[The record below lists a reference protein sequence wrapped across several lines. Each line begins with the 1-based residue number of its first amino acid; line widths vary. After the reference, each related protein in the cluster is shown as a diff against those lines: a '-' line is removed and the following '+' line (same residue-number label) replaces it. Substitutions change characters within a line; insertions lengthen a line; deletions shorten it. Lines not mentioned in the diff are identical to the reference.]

1 MPVYMDIHNIPPGTT
16 PEDVAKAHAHDL
28 EIQGKYGV
36 NYSKYWLN
44 ESAGK
49 IFCLCHAPNTEA
61 AIQVHREGCGLEAEK
76 LIEVEPEMADLF
88 LGSGEINTA
97 GAVLLPN
104 AGASGRDPGIRTI
117 LFTDI
122 VDSTSLTQSMGDEGV
137 MMLLRMHDATVREA
151 LAETGGREIKHTGD
165 GIMAS
170 FVSAAAAVKCA
181 TQIQSELSKPEG
193 DNEEGT
199 LKVRVG
205 LAAGEPVEHHDDLFG
220 ATVQLAARL
229 CALAQPEQIM
239 AASVVHDLC
248 LGKKL
253 AFKSHGAHELKGFDR
268 AVTVYEV
275 DWREGRESQN

>member
-1 MPVYMDIHNIPPGTT
+1 MPVYIDVHDLPPGTT
-16 PEDVAKAHAHDL
+16 PEDVAKAHSHDL
-28 EIQGKYGV
+28 EVQGKYGV
-36 NYSKYWLN
+36 NYSKYWHN

-49 IFCLCHAPNTEA
+49 VFCLCHAPNEEA
-61 AIQVHREGCGLEAEK
+61 AVQVHKEAHGLMAEK

-88 LGSGEINTA
+88 LGSGELNNA
-97 GAVLLPN
+97 GAVLLAD
-104 AGASGRDPGIRTI
+104 AGADDRDPGIRTI

-122 VDSTSLTQSMGDEGV
+122 VDSTSLTQRMGDEGA
-137 MMLLRMHDATVREA
+137 MMLLRMHDSIVREA
-151 LAETGGREIKHTGD
+151 LKETGGREIKHTGD

-170 FVSAAAAVKCA
+170 FVSAAGAVKCA
-181 TQIQSELSKPEG
+181 TRIQSELSKPGG
-193 DNEEGT
+193 DNEDGT
-199 LKVRVG
+199 LKLRIG

-229 CALAQPEQIM
+229 CTLAQPDQII

-253 AFKSHGAHELKGFDR
+253 PFKSHGAHELKGFDR

-275 DWREGRESQN
+275 DWREGRES